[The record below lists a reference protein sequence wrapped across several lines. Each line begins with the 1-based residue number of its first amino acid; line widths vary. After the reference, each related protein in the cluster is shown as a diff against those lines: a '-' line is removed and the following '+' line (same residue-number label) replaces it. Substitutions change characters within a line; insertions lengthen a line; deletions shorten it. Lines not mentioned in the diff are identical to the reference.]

1 MTLRRVVFAL
11 ILLGLTVALPCVSHG
26 VDPARYSLCDVR
38 VLYLF
43 DDPRAIDWP
52 TLYYLNDNF
61 GCHIDLLSI
70 ETHTQFREITT
81 EIADC
86 EIFHHH
92 YFVNRPDSLV
102 IDSVM
107 ADLFCERRPDVVLL
121 GKCGDNS
128 WCRAFKTAI
137 LELPWDTDA
146 LFNIRKVYE
155 IVEDGP
161 GPGDSTGVVTLNAR
175 ELSTRYRVRMD
186 SEIPGLFHGYHSSDF
201 AVGSLT
207 RYRLL
212 QSDLDSQ
219 ATDADFLNGL
229 SPISLAAHIE
239 RLFSDGPQRATYL
252 KQASRFI
259 SEFNAAV
266 LAVGGQRAD
275 HVIRGYR
282 ALLDLSTPPHRPPES
297 ALHATYR
304 AYLQRL
310 VARTEKVA
318 LRAAGI
324 GWEGR
329 ISLRDSPHGP
339 KVKATVALSVDGPR
353 EIELSSVMFHPHW
366 DTAAVP
372 LDTIVRVIS
381 PHQSYVR
388 EFLVDID
395 RSLLETARPDSLL
408 FTTSLTYGLIPLVF
422 SRYLLMREIPDM
434 TVTFEPDFFFVP
446 PVANLDI
453 DRVVSSMAWNLVI
466 TKPRDFKG
474 RVHLNLQTPRGVFAG
489 AYRTDLTLYEGNTL
503 KMVRVPFTL
512 SKLLEPGIQY
522 PTVSLSVDGQVASA
536 DTALMR
542 IASCGVD
549 DKRTVGF
556 LPDSS
561 GLLEDVLRMTDAA
574 FRPLTDR
581 GLLTADL
588 QSYDVIIIGSGA
600 IRAHPSLELIRDR
613 FEDYLRRGGS
623 LVILGQNYD
632 WPQGIVPFAL
642 TPSMEQTSDEKIA
655 NPIPDA
661 KVLSKPYDISVTK
674 LRAAFG
680 PRRRV
685 AAAVVSPAEVVFQTG
700 TGASLLSV
708 SRLGE
713 GQMIYCG
720 LPLLPM
726 ISELDL
732 QAIHLFAN
740 ILNY

>member
-1 MTLRRVVFAL
+1 MFAL
-11 ILLGLTVALPCVSHG
+11 ILLGLTVALPRVTHG

-61 GCHIDLLSI
+61 GCRIDLLSI
-70 ETHTQFREITT
+70 ETHTQFRKITA

-86 EIFHHH
+86 EIFQHH

-121 GKCGDNS
+121 GQCGENS
-128 WCRAFKTAI
+128 LCRAFKAAI
-137 LELPWDTDA
+137 LELPWDADA

-155 IVEDGP
+155 IVEDSP
-161 GPGDSTGVVTLNAR
+161 GPGDSSGVVTLNTR

-186 SEIPGLFHGYHSSDF
+186 GEIPVLFHWYRSVDF

-212 QSDLDSQ
+212 QSDLDSRR
-219 ATDADFLNGL
+219 ADADFLNGL
-229 SPISLAAHIE
+229 SPIRLAANIE
-239 RLFSDGPQRATYL
+239 RLFTDGPQRTTYL
-252 KQASRFI
+252 KQTGRFI
-259 SEFNAAV
+259 SEFNAAT

-275 HVIRGYR
+275 HIIRGYR
-282 ALLDLSTPPHRPPES
+282 ALLDLSTPPHRPGET
-297 ALHATYR
+297 ALHVTYQ
-304 AYLQRL
+304 AYLKRL
-310 VARTEKVA
+310 VARTERVA

-353 EIELSSVMFHPHW
+353 EIELSSVVFHPHW

-372 LDTIVRVIS
+372 LDTIVRVVS

-422 SRYLLMREIPDM
+422 SRHLLMREIPNL

-453 DRVVSSMAWNLVI
+453 DRVVTSMAWNLVI

-489 AYRTDLTLYEGNTL
+489 AYRTDLMLYEGNTL
-503 KMVRVPFTL
+503 KMVRIPFTL

-536 DTALMR
+536 DTAVMR

-556 LPDSS
+556 LPDGS

-588 QSYDVIIIGSGA
+588 QSYDVIIIGSGT

-623 LVILGQNYD
+623 LVILGQTYD

-642 TPSMEQTSDEKIA
+642 TPSMEQTSDEGIA

-661 KVLSKPYDISVTK
+661 RVLSEPYDISVTK
-674 LRAAFG
+674 LLAAFG
-680 PRRRV
+680 PRRSV
-685 AAAVVSPAEVVFQTG
+685 AAAVVSPSEVVFQTG